1 MERSYPMLAELKGI
15 NEECGIFGIWGHD
28 KAAELTYYG
37 LHALQHRGQ
46 EGAGVVVSDGD
57 KLKVHKDV
65 GLVNDVFKD
74 ADFNRLSGQ
83 AAIGHVRYGTQGEG
97 GSDNVQPLL
106 FRSQNGS
113 MALAHNGNIMNAYK
127 LRGELEAEG
136 SIFQTTSDTE
146 VLAHLIRKN
155 GRETNELS
163 ISEALQQVVG
173 AYAYVILKE
182 DKMYVA
188 LDPRGIRPLSIGR
201 LGSAYVVASETCAF
215 DLIGATFEREVLPGE
230 LITISDE
237 GMEFTRFALREQR
250 KMCAMEYVY
259 LSRPDSNLNHVNV
272 HASRKRM
279 GMELAKEAAVEA
291 DCVIGVPD
299 SSISSAIGYA
309 EETGLPYE
317 MGIIKNRYVGR
328 TFIQPSQELR
338 EQGVKMKLSPVRGIV
353 EGQRIV
359 LIDDSIVRGTTSKR
373 IVRMLKE
380 AGAKE
385 VHVRIASPSIENPCY
400 YGIDMSTREELIAA
414 NNSLEEIC
422 EIIGADSIA
431 YLSADG
437 LERAIVK
444 DKTIHQGIC
453 NACFTGKY
461 PVTEEGRATI
471 SYVKC

>member
-1 MERSYPMLAELKGI
+1 
-15 NEECGIFGIWGHD
+15 
-28 KAAELTYYG
+28 
-37 LHALQHRGQ
+37 
-46 EGAGVVVSDGD
+46 
-57 KLKVHKDV
+57 
-65 GLVNDVFKD
+65 
-74 ADFNRLSGQ
+74 
-83 AAIGHVRYGTQGEG
+83 
-97 GSDNVQPLL
+97 
-106 FRSQNGS
+106 
-113 MALAHNGNIMNAYK
+113 
-127 LRGELEAEG
+127 
-136 SIFQTTSDTE
+136 
-146 VLAHLIRKN
+146 
-155 GRETNELS
+155 
-163 ISEALQQVVG
+163 
-173 AYAYVILKE
+173 
-182 DKMYVA
+182 
-188 LDPRGIRPLSIGR
+188 
-201 LGSAYVVASETCAF
+201 
-215 DLIGATFEREVLPGE
+215 
-230 LITISDE
+230 ITISDE

-461 PVTEEGRATI
+461 PVTEEGRSTI